1 MPAKDRSSKTPRD
14 YLHQLEQRVAL
25 LEEQLQEAKSGQAP
39 APGRESDASWDADL
53 DRSEGDDLASMVGTL
68 SLNATGSEPTYLGPS
83 SVYAF
88 TRFLRPSLRSA
99 IGSTASRKTYDDGHK
114 ILVSEPWALPDQ
126 DTAIKLSSAYFQNI
140 HTQYPFLQETAF
152 REWEEALADP
162 FQTIYDPAQ
171 LFFVT
176 MIYAIGATLIPGT
189 GCLSE
194 QLYASAMLFID
205 DVLCHDNL
213 KKLAGQALRQCLPLD
228 IEQVQLTPMDI
239 IGTSRASV
247 AEPPT
252 MMTYAIHG
260 FRIRILLGRIQTALY
275 SDCSLTAVEKYAR
288 AENLSTALG
297 AWWAETPPPRALPEG
312 GALSFFM
319 TPDFYNV
326 GYNYA
331 LLQLYRVQIADR
343 KTVAPD
349 EIFIKCLHAARN
361 TCHGFRRQF
370 VGKPTAYTWSAVHEL
385 FLAGLTYIYC
395 LWASSACQ
403 RVYRYDQVSSTCRV
417 SPSPGQEAY
426 LPDLSQWIAGISNA
440 GSVMTGADWLLGE
453 LIEGLGEQ

>member
-1 MPAKDRSSKTPRD
+1 MTLLFLTCVVEDPSTKRHQPRD

-176 MIYAIGATLIPGT
+176 M
-189 GCLSE
+189 
-194 QLYASAMLFID
+194 
-205 DVLCHDNL
+205 
-213 KKLAGQALRQCLPLD
+213 LPLD

-403 RVYRYDQVSSTCRV
+403 RVYRYDQ
-417 SPSPGQEAY
+417 
-426 LPDLSQWIAGISNA
+426 WIAGISNA